1 MVKHIN
7 KYTKE
12 EIQMLNKYMIKY
24 VIISVH
30 TFKVRKQC
38 SIEIVKHRALCPII
52 PPLQN
57 LKNRMKMQKQQYTGI
72 LHCL

>member
-1 MVKHIN
+1 MFIYTDLKTWLMVKHIN

-30 TFKVRKQC
+30 TF
-38 SIEIVKHRALCPII
+38 
-52 PPLQN
+52 
-57 LKNRMKMQKQQYTGI
+57 
-72 LHCL
+72 